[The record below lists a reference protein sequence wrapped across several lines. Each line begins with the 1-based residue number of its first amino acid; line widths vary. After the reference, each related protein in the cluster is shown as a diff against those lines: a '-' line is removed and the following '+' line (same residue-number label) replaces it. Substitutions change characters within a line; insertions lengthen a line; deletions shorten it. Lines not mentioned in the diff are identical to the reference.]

1 MEWLKEILGESYTEE
16 IEKAVST
23 KIGKDFVSRND
34 FNAKN
39 EKVKVLEGQIA
50 QRDEQLENLKK
61 VDAEGLQA
69 QIAKLQQENAD
80 KKAEYERNLE
90 KVQFEHALDNSLLI
104 AILIVVF
111 GLIFLFAAPV
121 PPEGDI
127 VASNRGEG
135 VG

>member
-39 EKVKVLEGQIA
+39 EKVKALEGQIA

-104 AILIVVF
+104 AILILVF
-111 GLIFLFAAPV
+111 GLIFYSLHPH
-121 PPEGDI
+121 PR
-127 VASNRGEG
+127 RGI
-135 VG
+135 